1 MMNMAHNEGFD
12 NVHLESVTNF
22 TKWIRGEE
30 QLTLYEPR
38 PVPQKLALIGLGGTV
53 SGNVKA
59 EVIVVKN
66 YSELDSVKDKVKGKI
81 VCFNN

>member
-1 MMNMAHNEGFD
+1 
-12 NVHLESVTNF
+12 
-22 TKWIRGEE
+22 
-30 QLTLYEPR
+30 LYEPR

-53 SGNVKA
+53 SGNVKT
-59 EVIVVKN
+59 EVIIVKN